1 LSVFNPNSVSFH
13 QKIIKVRNNQLLKQM
28 TYEDFVNQPEFQQLL
43 KETEKLKGKI
53 FSDIID
59 GEGHQYVDL
68 VQEGGGVLGIALV
81 GYTYILEAAGIRFFH
96 LAGTS
101 AGAINTMILAGMD
114 NIDKAKSQQVL
125 NVLAKQDLFE
135 FVDGN
140 PDLKEIIQ
148 KVIDGT
154 PFKKLLTKLLW
165 NIKKVKQALFIN
177 LGLNP
182 GKAFEVWIEK
192 VLKDSPNKIT
202 TVGELIEKRGKKY
215 FPKGLINRN
224 TGLPITDEY
233 ANVHVITADLTTQT
247 KVLFPKMGHLY
258 WGDNMLNQS
267 PAKMVR
273 ASMSVPLFFV
283 PFEIGNIPGA
293 GEPAGDL
300 WIEYANFHGPIPQK
314 VKFVDGGMIS
324 NFPINVFHSKSRA
337 VPRKPTF
344 GVKLSTYRNE
354 CSDVDDLGGFVGSMI
369 STMRHDSD
377 NEFLIQNPDFKNLIC
392 FIDADKDFNW
402 LNFKMSDEQKKKLFL
417 LGAKKALAF
426 ITDFDWGK
434 YKISRELLNK
444 LNDLNDI

>member
-1 LSVFNPNSVSFH
+1 
-13 QKIIKVRNNQLLKQM
+13 M
-28 TYEDFVNQPEFQQLL
+28 TTEDFLNQPEFQQLL
-43 KETEKLKGKI
+43 KETEKLKSRI
-53 FSDIID
+53 YSDIID

-68 VQEGGGVLGIALV
+68 VQEGGGVLGVALV
-81 GYTYILEAAGIRFFH
+81 GYTSILEAAGIRFFH

-101 AGAINTMILAGMD
+101 AGAINTMILAGID

-135 FVDGN
+135 FVDGD

-148 KVIDGT
+148 KAIDGT
-154 PFKKLLTKLLW
+154 PFKKLLTRLLW

-182 GKAFEVWIEK
+182 GKAFEIWIEK
-192 VLKDSPNKIT
+192 VLKESPNKIT

-215 FPKGLINRN
+215 FPKGLINRI
-224 TGLPITDEY
+224 TGQPINDDY
-233 ANVHVITADLTTQT
+233 AHIHVITADITTQT
-247 KVLFPKMGHLY
+247 KVLFPKMGPLY
-258 WGDNMLNQS
+258 WGDKMQNIS

-273 ASMSVPLFFV
+273 ASMSVPFFFV
-283 PFEIGNIPGA
+283 PFEIDKIPGG
-293 GEPAGDL
+293 GEPASEA
-300 WIEYANFHGPIPQK
+300 WIEIANFHGPIPQK

-324 NFPINVFHSKSRA
+324 NFPINVFHSKSKN

-344 GVKLSTYRNE
+344 GVKLSTYRDE
-354 CSDVDDLGGFVGSMI
+354 SAKVDDLGGFMGSMI
-369 STMRHDSD
+369 SSMRHDSD

-417 LGAKKALAF
+417 LGARKAFAF
-426 ITDFDWGK
+426 LSNFDWEK
-434 YKISRELLNK
+434 YKTSRQLLNK
-444 LNDLNDI
+444 VNDLNDV